1 MLLFITKIKANALT
15 DFTKLRNSCYFRGA
29 GILIFFRMRYRIDYS
44 VLCVIFTSSF
54 KWRFVSWKYRYH
66 LSTQNEAWNHE
77 YQTFFQ
83 SFISPVLKAALFG
96 NDFGRSL
103 IIPLMRNS
111 KGSQT
116 CSLLLN
122 CLEKKNFFF
131 FCEKRRKQSKRKQ
144 KSTCSDFDGCLES
157 FEYTNFKSLEK
168 FHKPFCKWKEH
179 MLKKPKR
186 ADATS
191 KESVYIPTFS
201 QNKAVCPFKEHFP
214 KKILLQNKELMPGSS
229 LFPPVFWFA

>member
-1 MLLFITKIKANALT
+1 MKVQISSVNPEWSLKPWVPNVFSVFYIPCAEGCTLWEWLWQEFDYSSHEKFQGFPNLLFV
-15 DFTKLRNSCYFRGA
+15 TKLS
-29 GILIFFRMRYRIDYS
+29 RI
-44 VLCVIFTSSF
+44 
-54 KWRFVSWKYRYH
+54 K
-66 LSTQNEAWNHE
+66 E
-77 YQTFFQ
+77 
-83 SFISPVLKAALFG
+83 
-96 NDFGRSL
+96 
-103 IIPLMRNS
+103 
-111 KGSQT
+111 
-116 CSLLLN
+116 
-122 CLEKKNFFF
+122 FFF